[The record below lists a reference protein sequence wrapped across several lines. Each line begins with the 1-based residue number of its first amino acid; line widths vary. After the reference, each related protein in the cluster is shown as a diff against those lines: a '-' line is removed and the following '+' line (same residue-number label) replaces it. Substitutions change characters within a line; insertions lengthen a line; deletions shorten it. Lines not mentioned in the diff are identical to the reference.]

1 MEALGSARRSVV
13 LFLEHVPDTLETWL
27 RCHVASGT
35 AATAFRAAVGQVV
48 AATAWTGAHGL
59 QHLDAHPRN
68 VLVRDGRLLFT
79 DVGLAL
85 HQDWD
90 LDRDERAFFAAHAGY
105 DHDTGITSLL
115 HRVLVETGVGS
126 GERAREILQAA
137 AADPRAPEL
146 TPVRAVLGS
155 GADLIAEH
163 AAVAL
168 ATTALFDVLLEDATA
183 ASYGSVAEARRG
195 VAAKSN
201 G

>member
-1 MEALGSARRSVV
+1 MPPRSRQSRLRRRARDRGSRDDHEAGPLG
-13 LFLEHVPDTLETWL
+13 H
-27 RCHVASGT
+27 
-35 AATAFRAAVGQVV
+35 
-48 AATAWTGAHGL
+48 
-59 QHLDAHPRN
+59 
-68 VLVRDGRLLFT
+68 DGRLLFT
-79 DVGLAL
+79 DFGLAL

-90 LDRDERAFFAAHAGY
+90 LDHDERAFFAAHAGY

-126 GERAREILQAA
+126 RERAWEILQAA

-146 TPVRAVLGS
+146 APVRAVLGS

-168 ATTALFDVLLEDATA
+168 ATTALFDVLTEDATA
-183 ASYGSVAEARRG
+183 ASYGTVAEARRG
-195 VAAKSN
+195 VAFKSN